1 MYGMDTE
8 PAMEAVAS
16 DLTASQ
22 EGANG
27 NEVVSDVAME
37 TAVPSHEVAEK
48 RPNEVDQAEDPPE
61 KKVKMAEQDDQ
72 PMTEEVR
79 KNIWTMSAYESFFFA

>member
-1 MYGMDTE
+1 
-8 PAMEAVAS
+8 MEAAAS
-16 DLTASQ
+16 DLSASQ

-27 NEVVSDVAME
+27 NEVSDVAME
-37 TAVPSHEVAEK
+37 TSVPSHEVAEK

-79 KNIWTMSAYESFFFA
+79 KNV